1 MVHQEVNPVEPKQIH
16 NETMPVTLSVKNV
29 PDKLAERLRQR
40 AASHHRSLQGELLA
54 ILEEAAQPSLTIDE
68 LAEKVRS
75 LGLRTPAESVA
86 IIRAARDGRRR

>member
-1 MVHQEVNPVEPKQIH
+1 MEPKQIH

-75 LGLRTPAESVA
+75 LGLRTPADSVA